1 MDLNSLFIEY
11 GTLAGVAALVAVVIN
26 VMKSLNVVK
35 AGDAQ
40 TWSAGFN
47 LLAIVGL
54 FILKV
59 FAPDVDITGID
70 AQSAQFAQVAQVVIA
85 YVMQLGISKLTHISL
100 RGVPIVGTSQS

>member
-1 MDLNSLFIEY
+1 MDLNSLFLEY
-11 GTLAGVAALVAVVIN
+11 SPLAGIAAFIAVAIN
-26 VMKSLNVVK
+26 VGKLFNVVK

-40 TWSAGFN
+40 TWSAGLN
-47 LLAIVGL
+47 LLALVGL

-59 FAPDVDITGID
+59 FTPDVDITGID